1 MSNPRNP
8 RVKVKAKVS
17 NIENAEDMSSIFD
30 QLTGKTDAEPSI
42 IIPKFV
48 TIRNKCK
55 YIYKTLK
62 QFATFKA
69 FIDDFPE
76 YKTQIE
82 EVAVFAEQLKE
93 TVIFNEN
100 SDDTNEKYDAITK
113 EQINILYRSLKD
125 SQIIK
130 RFIVHCSMLK
140 RFHNDIINPDNLKDT
155 FIAQEPGLSLRIF
168 YFSTLDLKHLWAND
182 RIQKHPIIKKY
193 ILAIINKYYK
203 SLIFIYEVITSPN
216 VDIEEFAEI
225 IISSINKLRYSP
237 ELARCKNAFNRI
249 AASVDMFKERFD
261 TYYKDFLATNNP
273 KIIIMS
279 YITDLSN
286 SVSSSASLARE
297 FRAIIQYMQN
307 TAQKMSA
314 HQKNPEIQR
323 AMNMLNK
330 SMGIYEKKTG
340 VDTDPDSITKQMEKN
355 KEEVADI
362 ADNMSTAD
370 IIKKLI
376 NDDNEPNGKP
386 NKDPA
391 PGEK

>member
-1 MSNPRNP
+1 MSNP
-8 RVKVKAKVS
+8 RVKVKVKTGNLESAENMS
-17 NIENAEDMSSIFD
+17 NIFD
-30 QLTGKTDAEPSI
+30 QLTGKADSEPSI

-62 QFATFKA
+62 QFSTFKA

-76 YKTQIE
+76 YKKPIE
-82 EVAVFAEQLKE
+82 EIAAFADQLKE
-93 TVIFNEN
+93 AIIFNEN
-100 SDDTNEKYDAITK
+100 SDDTNEKYESVNK

-130 RFIVHCSMLK
+130 RFIIHCSMLK
-140 RFHNDIINPDNLKDT
+140 RFHSDIIDITNLKDT

-182 RIQKHPIIKKY
+182 RIQKHPMIKKY
-193 ILAIINKYYK
+193 ILTIINHYYK
-203 SLIFIYEVITSPN
+203 SLISIYEVITSPN
-216 VDIEEFAEI
+216 VNIDEFAEI
-225 IISSINKLRYSP
+225 IITSINKLRYSP
-237 ELARCKNAFNRI
+237 ELSRCKNAFNRI

-307 TAQKMSA
+307 TAQKISA
-314 HQKNPEIQR
+314 NQKNPELQK

-330 SMGIYEKKTG
+330 SMGILEKKTG
-340 VDTDPDSITKQMEKN
+340 VDADADSITKQMEESKGG
-355 KEEVADI
+355 VADI

-370 IIKKLI
+370 IIKQLI
-376 NDDNEPNGKP
+376 NNDNEPNGKP
-386 NKDPA
+386 PTT
-391 PGEK
+391 P